1 MISLFNTFIYLFFVF
16 IFLYIITD
24 LIEKFRDDS
33 NITTYLKYRDN
44 ISKESKFIE
53 LKISFNGYDEDE
65 KKEIL
70 KSFSQEKLTNVIKK
84 VDRYKVE

>member
-44 ISKESKFIE
+44 IRKKNKFIE